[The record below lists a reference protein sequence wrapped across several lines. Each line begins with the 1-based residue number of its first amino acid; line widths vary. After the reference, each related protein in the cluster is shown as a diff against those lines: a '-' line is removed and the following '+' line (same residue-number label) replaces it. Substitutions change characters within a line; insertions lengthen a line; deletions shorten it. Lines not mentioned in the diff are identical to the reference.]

1 MSIAFTTSPSTTRRR
16 TETLTGQLL
25 GARAKVYIPHRR
37 GKYAEVG
44 EVTGIGY
51 PLVRVT
57 CGSDDHYRHVDD
69 IDVTSQMNGA

>member
-1 MSIAFTTSPSTTRRR
+1 MSHHIPQNTTRRR
-16 TETLTGQLL
+16 IGTITGAIL

-37 GKYAEVG
+37 GKFAEIS